1 MSKSEY
7 DLHLDNILKIVKAKG
22 ILVETMKKGTS
33 FVFEKREQYKKDLG
47 AVPVKNIFGTITNVY
62 VVYEDYDGTIKY
74 YDYPQFSKRKN
85 RNNTPNR
92 NLSGSSSVW

>member
-7 DLHLDNILKIVKAKG
+7 DLHLDNLLKIVKTKG
-22 ILVETMKKGTS
+22 ILVETMNKGTS

-47 AVPVKNIFGTITNVY
+47 TVPVKNIFGTITNVY

-74 YDYPQFSKRKN
+74 YDYPQFSKSEIRRMKK
-85 RNNTPNR
+85 T
-92 NLSGSSSVW
+92 LKE